1 MKYYYYITETV
12 YSHKKDDKGSSY
24 HDNKDTQL
32 TQPDIIINK
41 PSQEGIDNNINTLLL
56 YR

>member
-1 MKYYYYITETV
+1 MVTEFN
-12 YSHKKDDKGSSY
+12 DNSY

-32 TQPDIIINK
+32 TQPDIIINE

-56 YR
+56 YRQDTICYYSYYYGD